1 MGSLFA
7 FPLAV
12 WIGTFGIVYQV
23 AATIAVVGLALWS
36 IGALVDS
43 EGDAGWIVIDEAAG
57 VFLAVIS
64 LAWVPAI
71 IAFVVFR
78 LADIYKHRFPGVAR
92 AEDVS
97 GAVGIIADDLV
108 AGVYGL
114 AAGLLAARLFG

>member
-1 MGSLFA
+1 VGA
-7 FPLAV
+7 
-12 WIGTFGIVYQV
+12 TV
-23 AATIAVVGLALWS
+23 ALTLLALWS
-36 IGALVDS
+36 ISGLVDS

-64 LAWVPAI
+64 LTWIPAM

-108 AGVYGL
+108 AGIYGL
-114 AAGLLAARLFG
+114 AAGVLAARLMG